1 MISSSAPRWWI
12 TQASVP
18 RREFSLTVVI
28 LLRHGRAV
36 AATGRE
42 LAERTAPPQADTAP
56 VTPAAAMAR
65 KARRLVV
72 GSTGV
77 IFKRIYPHVRTYACV
92 VSDPTHMAR
101 TGHGPKIA
109 CVTCTV
115 DMPSPPGRRNTGT
128 GRATSGSDALGEGL
142 EQRPEGGRVVA
153 RG

>member
-12 TQASVP
+12 TQPSVP

-56 VTPAAAMAR
+56 ATPAAAMAR

-77 IFKRIYPHVRTYACV
+77 IFTRTHAFR
-92 VSDPTHMAR
+92 R
-101 TGHGPKIA
+101 TL
-109 CVTCTV
+109 
-115 DMPSPPGRRNTGT
+115 
-128 GRATSGSDALGEGL
+128 RAINPDCRA
-142 EQRPEGGRVVA
+142 PDVM
-153 RG
+153 